1 MKRPDKTSRGGS
13 IRKLMVATSRL
24 AEAPEYNSAA
34 LNISL
39 PICERFLASKM
50 LI

>member
-1 MKRPDKTSRGGS
+1 
-13 IRKLMVATSRL
+13 MVATSRL

-39 PICERFLASKM
+39 PIGTDFDHRKF
-50 LI
+50 